1 MEDKP
6 IATTIIEMLKTSI
19 RRMYIGLIIVF
30 VLLIISLV
38 DSIQQRKIIND
49 LIIDYERQLVEV
61 SKK

>member
-38 DSIQQRKIIND
+38 DSIQQRKIISD
-49 LIIDYERQLVEV
+49 LIINYEKQLVEV